1 MLNYK
6 YKVKK
11 GVIIV
16 VNRVS
21 KEDAKRLIN
30 DLARVCVEMSEKA
43 YARLYGLG
51 ANERPLTVYNVMFAF
66 VTHKGKK
73 RVEIVHSVD
82 VNKKDALASEEYT
95 KKVIEYCYY
104 LVKSR
109 KKGQAI
115 ENLYNILNVELNKRT
130 LVDAHGI
137 LAKALYFRK
146 LVDHLSSEWSA
157 VEIKG
162 LTNGDLGAIQE
173 SVDRRSMGQLKLG
186 VGHKGDVVKV
196 MVVGKERRLADIMI
210 FVTTKDYSSI
220 LYIYQQLIASDGVL
234 AIENGS
240 EQVIKVYMQRLTHEQ
255 LRNLSK
261 GLDFAVEML
270 ESLDKKYSL
279 LIEDCYNIVETKRA

>member
-1 MLNYK
+1 M
-6 YKVKK
+6 
-11 GVIIV
+11 G
-16 VNRVS
+16 NRVS

-30 DLARVCVEMSEKA
+30 DLDRVCVEMSEKE

-66 VTHKGKK
+66 VTYKGKK

-82 VNKKDALASEEYT
+82 ANKADAITSEEYT
-95 KKVIEYCYY
+95 KKIIEHCYY
-104 LVKSR
+104 LVKGR
-109 KKGQAI
+109 KKGKAI
-115 ENLYNILNVELNKRT
+115 ESLYEILNVELNKGT
-130 LVDAHGI
+130 LVDVKGI
-137 LAKALYFRK
+137 LAKAIYFRK
-146 LVDHLSSEWSA
+146 SVDHLASQWSS

-162 LTNGDLGAIQE
+162 LTNSDLGAISE

-220 LYIYQQLIASDGVL
+220 LYKYQDLINVDGIQAV
-234 AIENGS
+234 ENGS
-240 EQVIKVYMQRLTHEQ
+240 EQVIKAYMNQLTKEQ
-255 LRNLSK
+255 LRDFRK
-261 GLDFAVEML
+261 GLDFAVDLL

-279 LIEDCYNIVETKRA
+279 LIEDCYNIVTTKRA